1 MERRII
7 QIFFP
12 KQNSCLHTFSS
23 ETSMLMTVTMI
34 QLSWRIFFLELS
46 LENVSLLD
54 CGGTAIS
61 MTRRMS
67 RCWASEVDLRGRPH
81 LPRQVTMLR
90 LLRGALDDVLGIRPA
105 PWGNGTLLVCHGGH
119 LVDVLHAPSVRGV

>member
-1 MERRII
+1 MLASVVVVVGAAHCTD
-7 QIFFP
+7 FF
-12 KQNSCLHTFSS
+12 SITIHVHTCYAVVHQ
-23 ETSMLMTVTMI
+23 LQLITMI

-90 LLRGALDDVLGIRPA
+90 SLRGALDDVLGIRPP
-105 PWGNGTLLVCHGGH
+105 PWGDGTLACVPWGTFG
-119 LVDVLHAPSVRGV
+119 

>member
-1 MERRII
+1 MVGVVVVVVGAAHCTDFFSII
-7 QIFFP
+7 
-12 KQNSCLHTFSS
+12 SHVHTSYAVVHQ
-23 ETSMLMTVTMI
+23 LQLITMI

-90 LLRGALDDVLGIRPA
+90 SLRGALDDVLG
-105 PWGNGTLLVCHGGH
+105 
-119 LVDVLHAPSVRGV
+119 